1 MKRPRPGDEAALWEC
16 VVIVIVLAAIVAVTS
31 LLAWLAYLLFCYRLV
46 IRTSDSASLK
56 HAAVAAKGVPLSRAS
71 SHSSDPDQAASPC
84 PPVSCLSQIAGPGR
98 RVSRSRPPA

>member
-31 LLAWLAYLLFCYRLV
+31 LLAWLAYLLFCYRPV

-56 HAAVAAKGVPLSRAS
+56 HAAVAARTFRS
-71 SHSSDPDQAASPC
+71 AAPAA
-84 PPVSCLSQIAGPGR
+84 IAQTLIRLLAHAR
-98 RVSRSRPPA
+98 R